1 MKKKIRNILI
11 GLVVGFAFVNICC
24 TAISLFMRNIWDIKF
39 LYEANIMVAFMSVS
53 AGLIFKEGVSP
64 LELWIRRAVVMIL
77 WCIMEP
83 ICLLVFGHF
92 NHGCGHTNYDM
103 LLKTVL
109 ISTPF
114 VVAVFLVCYI
124 IGDQLEKKHLEKI
137 NKKLSENE
145 EK

>member
-1 MKKKIRNILI
+1 MKRKMRNILI
-11 GLVVGFAFVNICC
+11 GLVVGLAFVNVCC
-24 TAISLFMRNIWDIKF
+24 TAISLLWKDIWDIKF
-39 LYEANIMVAFMSVS
+39 LYEANIMVAVMSIS

-64 LELWIRRAVVMIL
+64 LELWIRRAVVMIM
-77 WCIMEP
+77 WCILEP

-103 LLKTVL
+103 LLKTML
-109 ISTPF
+109 ISTPI
-114 VVAVFLVCYI
+114 VVAVFVACYI
-124 IGDQLEKKHLEKI
+124 IGDRLEKKHLDII